1 MPILRRLF
9 GRVTPRLGETDVA
22 DARRLADA
30 EQASGGEIAGC
41 ARLDARTIDDLDLGL
56 VFRTI
61 DRTAS
66 VTGAQA
72 LWRWLTAPAASV
84 EVLADREQKLAVV
97 SDPAVRDRICDE
109 VADSAV
115 ADAPFLPRLL
125 WEAAAPPRPATLSI
139 VLVTALAACL
149 VLAPWYP
156 ALLLA
161 AITFGAVGIAIDT
174 LSRQQLAEQ
183 AYALDV
189 LGRALD
195 DAHALARTL
204 PASLVGEITAD
215 LVARKALHRRL
226 LVLRVKDPF
235 DILELVRA
243 ALQIRYFA
251 IGSCMQLVDR
261 ERDRLRRIVLWLGEL
276 DALASIAHLRGERAD
291 TRVAELAPG
300 RETVTVA
307 GLVHP
312 AVECAIG
319 NDVELADAGLLVT
332 GSNMSGKSTF
342 LRALAINAILAQSIH
357 TTFGGW
363 SGPLLRVRAV
373 MRIGDNVATGMS
385 TYAVEVA
392 AVGELVTAASSP
404 DAPRTLFVLDEPFHG
419 TNPTIRV
426 PIVVSVL
433 EYLATH
439 GLVVAATH
447 DLDVATRL
455 DTRFAR
461 GYFAELADG
470 VFDRTLRAGIAPSTN
485 ALELLARAGY
495 PAAILERIASQ
506 SCTFA

>member
-1 MPILRRLF
+1 MPTLRRLF

-56 VFRTI
+56 VFRAI

-66 VTGAQA
+66 VIGAQA
-72 LWRWLTAPAASV
+72 LWRWLTAPAARADVLV
-84 EVLADREQKLAVV
+84 EREQKLAVV
-97 SDPAVRDRICDE
+97 SEPAVRDRICAE
-109 VADSAV
+109 VAGSPA

-125 WEAAAPPRPATLSI
+125 WEEPAPPRPATLSI

-156 ALLLA
+156 ALVLA
-161 AITFGAVGIAIDT
+161 AVTFGGVGIAIDT

-195 DAHALARTL
+195 AAHALSRAL
-204 PASLVGEITAD
+204 PEALAGGIRAD
-215 LVARKALHRRL
+215 LVARAALHKRL

-235 DILELVRA
+235 DVIEAARA

-251 IGSCMQLVDR
+251 IRSCMKLVDR

-276 DALASIAHLRGERAD
+276 DALASIARLRGERAG
-291 TRVAELAPG
+291 TRVAELAPPG
-300 RETVTVA
+300 AGVTVA

-312 AVECAIG
+312 VIERAIG
-319 NDVELADAGLLVT
+319 NDLELAGAGLLIT

-342 LRALAINAILAQSIH
+342 LRTLAINAILAQSIH
-357 TTFGGW
+357 TTFGSW
-363 SGPLLRVRAV
+363 RGPLLRVRAV
-373 MRIGDNVATGMS
+373 MRIGDDIATGMS

-392 AVGELVTAASSP
+392 AVGELVTAASDP

-433 EYLATH
+433 EYLATR

-455 DTRFAR
+455 DARFAR
-461 GYFAELADG
+461 GYFAELPEG
-470 VFDRTLRAGIAPSTN
+470 GFDRTLHAGVAPSTN
-485 ALELLARAGY
+485 AIELLARAGY
-495 PAAILERIASQ
+495 PAAILERVACYERS
-506 SCTFA
+506 